1 MFAGIGHCV
10 PATEQMLMIRRVYFV
25 IPDVQHARRIVE
37 ELQAGGI
44 DREQM
49 HAWSKAGRQL
59 TGLPVATE
67 A

>member
-1 MFAGIGHCV
+1 
-10 PATEQMLMIRRVYFV
+10 MIRRVYFV